1 VNNQPKIQPQHLE
14 RLAYVYIRQ
23 STMKQVEQ
31 NLESNDLQ
39 YQLADRAQGL
49 GWGENRVV
57 IIDDDLGKSAI
68 RSSNRYGFQELVSA
82 VGLVKVGIIL
92 VTDVSRLARNCSDWF
107 QLLDLASLC
116 GTLIADTSGVYD
128 PRDYNDRLLLGLKG
142 TFSEAQWYHM
152 RMQLYSA
159 LLNKASRGDLMIRL
173 PLGFEW
179 TEEGKVVLVAN
190 QEAQNIIRLI
200 FSQFERL
207 GSARSVMLWLRDQH
221 LQMPHSPLFG
231 PDKGKI
237 DWVKPSYQAIY
248 RMLKHPAYAGAY
260 TYGKKESTRLP
271 GDGRKAKI
279 RNLPQE
285 EWGVLLRDAFPGY
298 ISWEQYLENQK
309 KLNEN
314 SFNSQWS
321 QKSGAGVSCNGQ
333 ALLQGLVW
341 CGKCGRKIKMR
352 YSGHPAYV
360 CEATYDDYGE
370 PRCQTFMA
378 AHIDNAVC
386 EVFLEVIQPIHLE
399 AALAAMEQVELQQK
413 QLMQQWKQRLE
424 RAGYEADLARRRYD
438 QVDPSN
444 RLVAAELEHRWE
456 EKLQQLQQLEQ
467 EWDEAQS
474 QALKPLS
481 ETEKSA
487 IRQLASDLPALWQAP
502 TTTFADKKR
511 LIRCLIKSIT
521 LDAFSKP
528 GFSRM
533 TITWQTGATSQIE
546 VERPHTGV
554 RTDKDTVAMIA
565 ALAKHHPED
574 RIAEILN
581 ERNILTAKGKTWDRR
596 RVENVQKQY
605 HIVSACPYYTR
616 TKGPRGDGLTAAPE
630 AAALLGVSDSM
641 ISWWFTRG
649 WIIGYQAHH
658 GAALWVRVSQDDILR
673 WNGSASV
680 QADFIPIADA
690 PAKLGLS
697 LEQMQAEIRA
707 DHLLTYRCRVKKLWR
722 WFVQAPTSYSS

>member
-1 VNNQPKIQPQHLE
+1 MNNQPKICPQHLE

-49 GWGENRVV
+49 GWGEHQVV

-152 RMQLYSA
+152 RMQLYAA
-159 LLNKASRGDLMIRL
+159 LLNKASRGDLMIHL

-179 TEEGKVVLVAN
+179 TEDGKVVLVPN
-190 QEAQNIIRLI
+190 QEAQNIIRLV

-207 GSARSVMLWLRDQH
+207 GSARAVMLWLRDQH
-221 LQMPHSPLFG
+221 LQMPHCSFFG

-237 DWVKPSYQAIY
+237 EWVKPSYPVIY

-279 RNLPQE
+279 RNLPRE
-285 EWGVLLRDAFPGY
+285 KWGVLIQDAFPGY
-298 ISWEQYLENQK
+298 ISWDQYLENQK
-309 KLNEN
+309 KLNAN
-314 SFNSQWS
+314 SVNSHWALR
-321 QKSGAGVSCNGQ
+321 SGISCNGQ

-352 YSGHPAYV
+352 YSNHPAYL
-360 CEATYDDYGE
+360 CEAVYDQHGE

-378 AHIDNAVC
+378 AHIDQAVT
-386 EVFLEVIQPIHLE
+386 EIFLEAIQPIHLE

-413 QLMQQWKQRLE
+413 QLMQQWQQQLE
-424 RAGYEADLARRRYD
+424 RARYEVDLARRRYE
-438 QVDPSN
+438 QVDPNN

-456 EKLQQLQQLEQ
+456 EKLQRSQQLESEWQ
-467 EWDEAQS
+467 EVQS
-474 QALKPLS
+474 EVLKPLS
-481 ETEKSA
+481 EAEKNT
-487 IRQLASDLPALWQAP
+487 IRQLASNLPALWQEP

-511 LIRCLIKSIT
+511 LIRCLIKSVT

-528 GFSRM
+528 GFSLI

-546 VERPHTGV
+546 AERPQAGL
-554 RTDKDTVAMIA
+554 RTNKATVALIA
-565 ALAKHHPED
+565 ALAKHYPED

-581 ERNILTAKGKTWDRR
+581 ERNILTATGKPWNRL
-596 RVENVQKQY
+596 RVEDVQKQY
-605 HIVSACPYYTR
+605 HIVSECPYYTH
-616 TKGPRGDGLTAAPE
+616 
-630 AAALLGVSDSM
+630 
-641 ISWWFTRG
+641 TRG
-649 WIIGYQAHH
+649 P
-658 GAALWVRVSQDDILR
+658 
-673 WNGSASV
+673 
-680 QADFIPIADA
+680 PISH
-690 PAKLGLS
+690 PS
-697 LEQMQAEIRA
+697 
-707 DHLLTYRCRVKKLWR
+707 
-722 WFVQAPTSYSS
+722 